1 MIVLPGAAV
10 IVKAVSGISSPVQ
23 TMRVLFVPELYRP
36 DDATANGTLNDAV
49 ALVEEWLARDDSLHV
64 YWLLAPPEVANYD
77 PEYVLAD
84 RERVTLVAAD
94 PFMHGHEHED
104 AFSETGYTEA
114 QFRAIEEEIFDQSGY
129 VDVVIDQQVTGRY
142 DIYKWLHR
150 LGGGPD
156 AAVRPTELVGYVH
169 DLRLPFKRHGRE
181 MPDGAAMYAEMAATT
196 YTDGLWFKAG
206 VDAERLHEY
215 GTAVLSDELL
225 DELVGDALETGSPL
239 DFEEFT
245 EEYADD
251 PERLHVAGSGWGKK
265 NLDVVLDA
273 AETLYR
279 EFGIRTL
286 MTNMDPIPD
295 GMADR
300 EFMDAFPECSR
311 ERYESVLDA
320 GDLAVVASD
329 HETMPRTPFEQAAS
343 GQVLVVRD
351 EPWAYDCVPE
361 DYRLA
366 GSLDELET
374 LAVRAVRDWDEAVAE
389 NRRMVEHLRDVR
401 GPEQC
406 GRRTHRDLRE
416 RVERRVESF
425 ADGDDETLPRAVE
438 SATRRFDGG
447 VPLDDLRERVAERVG
462 EAVEDATVTDL
473 VYALRSLGYADAGNP
488 GTPVFV
494 RAE

>member
-1 MIVLPGAAV
+1 
-10 IVKAVSGISSPVQ
+10 
-23 TMRVLFVPELYRP
+23 MRVLVVPELYRP

-49 ALVEEWLARDDSLHV
+49 ALVEEWLDRDDSLHV

-84 RERVTLVAAD
+84 RERVTLVEAE

-104 AFSETGYTEA
+104 AFSETGYTEE
-114 QFRAIEEEIFDQSGY
+114 QFRAIEETIFDRSGY

-142 DIYKWLHR
+142 DLYKWLHR
-150 LGGGPD
+150 LGGGAD
-156 AAVRPTELVGYVH
+156 AAVQPTELVGYVH

-181 MPDGAAMYAEMAATT
+181 MPGGAAMRAEMVATT

-206 VDAERLHEY
+206 VDAERLGEY

-225 DELVGDALETGSPL
+225 AGLLGDALETGSPL
-239 DFEEFT
+239 EFSEFT
-245 EEYADD
+245 EEYADA

-273 AETLYR
+273 AERLR
-279 EFGIRTL
+279 DEFGIRTL

-300 EFMDAFPECSR
+300 EFVEAYPECSR
-311 ERYESVLDA
+311 EEYERALER

-351 EPWAYDCVPE
+351 EPWAYDCVPA

-366 GSLDELET
+366 GSLDDLES

-389 NRRMVEHLRDVR
+389 NRRMVEHLREVR

-406 GRRTHRDLRE
+406 GRRTYRDLRE

-425 ADGDDETLPRAVE
+425 ENGSFEEGGLLADAERVA
-438 SATRRFDGG
+438 SKFDGE
-447 VPLDDLRERVAERVG
+447 VPLDDFGDALARHVAEEVPL
-462 EAVEDATVTDL
+462 ADA
-473 VYALRSLGYADAGNP
+473 VYALRALGYADVGNP
-488 GTPVFV
+488 GTPMFV
-494 RAE
+494 PAE

>member
-1 MIVLPGAAV
+1 
-10 IVKAVSGISSPVQ
+10 
-23 TMRVLFVPELYRP
+23 MRVLFVPELYRP

-49 ALVEEWLARDDSLHV
+49 ELVAEWLDIDPHLHV
-64 YWLLAPPEVANYD
+64 YWLLAPPEVADYD

-84 RERVTLVAAD
+84 RDRVTLVGAE
-94 PFMHGHEHED
+94 PFLHGHEHED

-114 QFRAIEEEIFDQSGY
+114 QFRAVEEAIFDPTSY
-129 VDVVIDQQVTGRY
+129 VDVAVDQQVTGRY
-142 DIYKWLHR
+142 DLYKWLHR

-181 MPDGAAMYAEMAATT
+181 LPDDAPMKAELSAAAVA
-196 YTDGLWFKAG
+196 DGLWFKAG
-206 VDAERLHEY
+206 VDAERMREY
-215 GTAVLSDELL
+215 GTALLREEFLDDLL
-225 DELVGDALETGSPL
+225 DGALETGSPL
-239 DFEEFT
+239 DFADFE
-245 EEYADD
+245 EEYAAV
-251 PERLHVAGSGWGKK
+251 PELLHVAGSGWGKK

-273 AETLYR
+273 AETLHR

-295 GMADR
+295 GFAAR
-300 EFMDAFPECSR
+300 EFVDAVPECSR
-311 ERYESVLDA
+311 EEYDDA
-320 GDLAVVASD
+320 LRRGDLTICASD

-366 GSLDELET
+366 GGLEELEAI
-374 LAVRAVRDWDEAVAE
+374 AVRAVRNWDEAVAE
-389 NRRMVEHLRDVR
+389 NRRMVERVREVR

-406 GRRTHRDLRE
+406 GRRTYRDLAE
-416 RVERRVESF
+416 RVERRVSGFEGSGIREDVE
-425 ADGDDETLPRAVE
+425 AAV
-438 SATRRFDGG
+438 STFDGR
-447 VPLDDLRERVAERVG
+447 VPLDDLRKRVAER
-462 EAVEDATVTDL
+462 ADDCTVTDL
-473 VYALRSLGYADAGNP
+473 VYALRSLGYRDAGNP

-494 RAE
+494 RSTE